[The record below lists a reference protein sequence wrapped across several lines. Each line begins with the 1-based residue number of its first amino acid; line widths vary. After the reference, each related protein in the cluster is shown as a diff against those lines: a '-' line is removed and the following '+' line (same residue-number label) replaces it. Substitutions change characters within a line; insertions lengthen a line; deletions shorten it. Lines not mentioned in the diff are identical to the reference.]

1 MYQVSFTVKSGCINI
16 FRMDYTDRDGDVVP
30 VLIFIAGDTQE
41 ELLQVPDSVSEE
53 YNLSEQVEYYID
65 DLEDLYDLMDE
76 DDVGTPEMRKT
87 ILGILQ
93 DSDYEP
99 RCFEIED
106 DDFQAVLVIAE
117 KGYDGKLR
125 DHWDPVNEADAFERL
140 SIIANV

>member
-1 MYQVSFTVKSGCINI
+1 MHQVSFTVKSGCINI
-16 FRMDYTDRDGDVVP
+16 FRMDYTDRDGDIAP
-30 VLIFIAGDTQE
+30 VLIFIAGDSQE

-76 DDVGTPEMRKT
+76 DDVGTPEMRET